1 MNFSRNS
8 ISSFAAR
15 KKRKKTRRQKQYAVL
30 ILRSVLVFILVLIA
44 ALLIVATVYVK
55 RLIKDLP
62 DASTINIT
70 PVGYASKIYD
80 KDGNEIESLVTA
92 GSNREYVTL
101 DKIPKDL
108 QHAFV
113 AMEDSRFYQ
122 HNGVDIKGILRAGVT
137 GLLSH
142 GQVAQGASTITQ
154 QLLKNNYFTTWTSE
168 KTIQDKIERKIQE
181 QVLAIRLEK
190 VTSKDKIME
199 NYLNTINLG
208 QNTLGVQAA
217 ARRYFNKNV
226 NDLTLSE
233 DAVIAGITQNPSQYN
248 PIKNPKA
255 SARRRISVLTKMLD
269 QGFITNAQYKEAL
282 NDDVYDRIQTANTNL
297 LSDSQ
302 ATSYFEDALIDELV
316 QDLQDKLG
324 YTETQAYHMIYS
336 GGLKIYST
344 QDQSIQNIADT
355 AVNNP
360 DNYGKN
366 TKYSFSYRLTVQKVD
381 GTLKNYSEQ
390 TMLSYYKKNN
400 PDYNINFNS
409 QEEAQAAIDKY
420 KSEIMSTGDKI
431 PSGGETL
438 TFTLQPQAAMTIMD
452 QSTGKVVALV
462 GGRGDKTA
470 NKTLNRATDT
480 KRQPGS
486 TFKIISTYAPALDS
500 AGLTLATVQD
510 NAPYSYPNGKQVH
523 NLPDTYTGYTT
534 IRDGIKNSINVVAIK
549 TMDEIG
555 TSLGYQYVQDFG
567 ITTLTSGDNNLSMA
581 IGGLSKGVKNIE
593 LTAAFATIADKGVY
607 HKPIFYTK
615 VLDHKGETL
624 LTNDNSDEN
633 SKKVIKESTAWL
645 LTSAMQDVMSQGTG
659 KAARLSNMHCAGKT
673 GTTNDAKDSLLM
685 GFTPYYT
692 CGVWGGYDD
701 ASSQDTTSYTKRIW
715 HEVMQNIH
723 AGLEDKDFEQP
734 DGIVEASVCRESGK
748 TPVAGLCDA
757 DPRGSTIYTEYFAD
771 GSQPTD
777 TETCD
782 KHVKVNICNESNQV
796 AGPYCPSTTT
806 SIKILG
812 DINGSNEDQYR
823 ITQDQLNTTCT
834 VHTGIDLSSL
844 IGSGT
849 TP

>member
-8 ISSFAAR
+8 ISSEAASR
-15 KKRKKTRRQKQYAVL
+15 KRKKNRRQKQAAVL

-44 ALLIVATVYVK
+44 ALLIVATIYVK
-55 RLIKDLP
+55 RLIKNLP

-108 QHAFV
+108 QHAFI
-113 AMEDSRFYQ
+113 AMEDSRFYK

-190 VTSKDKIME
+190 VTSKDKILE

-217 ARRYFNKNV
+217 AKRYFNKDV

-233 DAVIAGITQNPSQYN
+233 DAVIAGITQNPSKYN
-248 PIKNPKA
+248 PIKDPRA
-255 SARRRISVLTKMLD
+255 SARRRTSVLTKMLD
-269 QGFITNAQYKEAL
+269 QGFITKTQYKEAL
-282 NDDVYDRIQTANTNL
+282 NDDVYDRIQTANTDVL
-297 LSDSQ
+297 ADSQ
-302 ATSYFEDALIDELV
+302 ATSYFEDALINELV

-336 GGLKIYST
+336 GGLKVYST
-344 QDQSIQNIADT
+344 QDQNIQNIADT

-366 TKYSFSYRLTVQKVD
+366 TKYSFSYRLTVKKAD

-400 PDYNINFNS
+400 PNYDIDFNS
-409 QEEAQAAIDKY
+409 KEEAQAAIDKY
-420 KSEIMSTGDKI
+420 KSEIMSAGDTI
-431 PSGGETL
+431 PSGGETV

-480 KRQPGS
+480 ERQPGS
-486 TFKIISTYAPALDS
+486 TFKILSTYAPALDS

-510 NAPYSYPNGKQVH
+510 NAPYSYPNGQKVH
-523 NLPDTYTGYTT
+523 NMPDTYTGYTT
-534 IRDGIKNSINVVAIK
+534 IRDGIKNSINIVAIK

-555 TSLGYQYVQDFG
+555 TSLGFQYVQDFG
-567 ITTLTSGDNNLSMA
+567 ITTLTSGDNNLAMA

-615 VLDHKGETL
+615 VVDHKGETL
-624 LTNDNSDEN
+624 LSNENTDED

-659 KAARLSNMHCAGKT
+659 KAANLSNMHCAGKT

-701 ASSQDTTSYTKRIW
+701 ASSQDTTAYTKRIW

-723 AGLEDKDFEQP
+723 SGLEDKDFDKP

-748 TPVAGLCDA
+748 TPVAGLCDS

-771 GSQPTD
+771 GTQPTD

-782 KHVKVNICNESNQV
+782 KHVKVTICTESGQI
-796 AGPYCPSTTT
+796 AGPYCPVTT
-806 SIKILG
+806 SSVKILG
-812 DINGSNEDQYR
+812 DVNGSNEDQYR
-823 ITQDQLNTTCT
+823 ITQDELNTTCT
-834 VHTGIDLSSL
+834 VHTGMDLSSL

-849 TP
+849 RP